1 MKQLKIIV
9 LLTLAVSF
17 SYCNQSSKKQNS
29 QTNQENSPIE
39 ITESNGMNSCYLA
52 VLGKDSVKL
61 ELVTT
66 KDKFKGFMHYKF
78 FETDNSIGTY
88 EGILSGDTLKGIYRL
103 LSEGIISYSE
113 KYFLLID
120 NQLLEGVGEIEFP
133 NDSTVKFKDPDRLT
147 YGESIN
153 LEKVDCKENFIPK
166 DIKKFYEE
174 FVE

>member
-17 SYCNQSSKKQNS
+17 SYCNQSSKKKNS
-29 QTNQENSPIE
+29 QTNQEISPIE

-52 VLGKDSVKL
+52 ILGKDSVKL

-88 EGILSGDTLKGIYRL
+88 EGILSGDTL
-103 LSEGIISYSE
+103 
-113 KYFLLID
+113 
-120 NQLLEGVGEIEFP
+120 
-133 NDSTVKFKDPDRLT
+133 
-147 YGESIN
+147 
-153 LEKVDCKENFIPK
+153 
-166 DIKKFYEE
+166 
-174 FVE
+174 

>member
-1 MKQLKIIV
+1 ML
-9 LLTLAVSF
+9 
-17 SYCNQSSKKQNS
+17 
-29 QTNQENSPIE
+29 
-39 ITESNGMNSCYLA
+39 
-52 VLGKDSVKL
+52 
-61 ELVTT
+61 
-66 KDKFKGFMHYKF
+66 YKF

-113 KYFLLID
+113 KFFLLKD
-120 NQLLEGVGEIEFP
+120 SQLLEGVGEIEFP
-133 NDSTVKFKDPDRLT
+133 NDSTVKFKDPGRLT

-166 DIKKFYEE
+166 EIKKFYEE